1 MPLTDQQ
8 IKYLLTSF
16 CALTVVSLLVGIAGY
31 WYFLAGIPAVLLF
44 AYIAVVDFKKIF
56 FLLFALLP
64 FTVEVWLPN
73 GTVTDIPTEP
83 MQVLLMGIYF
93 LYVLKNGQKLN
104 SRFIKH
110 PITLFLLLHLAWM
123 FLTVIT
129 SEDFIISFK
138 FYLAKIWYVTTFFFL
153 AGVLMKTEKDVK
165 ILIWCVLF
173 PLLITIF
180 YVLFNHSKVGFSFAE
195 VNSAMAPFY
204 RNKVAYAC
212 TLAVFL
218 PFMWF
223 ARKWYKRWSWQW
235 FILAGA
241 TLIMLVGV
249 QFSYTRAAY
258 ITLVMAVGAYFVV
271 KWRLMK
277 AVLVLSVVFAIFF
290 IDNVITENNYL
301 NSKPEYNKTVTHDKF
316 DDLLSATTDGTDV
329 STMERVY
336 RWVAGGHM
344 VADKPYFGFGP
355 STFTKYYKQYTLFGF
370 TTYVSDNDEL
380 SGIHCYY
387 LMTAVEQG
395 IIGALLFIALV
406 MVVLL
411 KGEQVYHQTESEER
425 KRVVMIAILTTVV
438 IDGLLLMND
447 MVETDKVGSFFF
459 LCMALIVNA
468 DLYNEKCRMKNK
480 ELRI

>member
-1 MPLTDQQ
+1 M
-8 IKYLLTSF
+8 
-16 CALTVVSLLVGIAGY
+16 TVVSLLVGIAGY
-31 WYFLAGIPAVLLF
+31 WYFLAAIPAVLLF
-44 AYIAVVDFKKIF
+44 VYIAVVDFKKIF

-64 FTVEVWLPN
+64 LTVEVWLPN

-93 LYVLKNGQKLN
+93 LYVLKNGKKLD

-123 FLTVIT
+123 FLAVIT
-129 SEDFIISFK
+129 SETFIISFK

-153 AGVLMKTEKDVK
+153 AGVLMKTEKDVRT
-165 ILIWCVLF
+165 LIWCVLF
-173 PLLITIF
+173 PLCITIF
-180 YVLFNHSKVGFSFAE
+180 YVMAKHASVGFSFAE

-212 TLAVFL
+212 TLSVFL
-218 PFMWF
+218 PFIWF
-223 ARKWYKRWSWQW
+223 ARKWYKMWSWKW
-235 FILAGA
+235 LILVAA
-241 TLIMLVGV
+241 TLLMIVGV
-249 QFSYTRAAY
+249 QLSYTRAAY
-258 ITLVMAVGAYFVV
+258 ITLVMAVGAYFII

-277 AVLVLSVVFAIFF
+277 WVLAVSIAFALFF
-290 IDNVITENNYL
+290 IHNVTKQNNYL
-301 NSKPEYNKTVTHDKF
+301 NSKPEYNKTVTHDDF
-316 DDLLSATTDGTDV
+316 DDLLSATTKGQDV

-344 VADKPYFGFGP
+344 VADKPFLGFGP
-355 STFTKYYKQYTLFGF
+355 GTFTKYYKKYSLFGF
-370 TTYVSDNDEL
+370 KTYVSDNEEL

-395 IIGALLFIALV
+395 IVGAIIFIILV
-406 MVVLL
+406 FIVLL
-411 KGEQVYHQTESEER
+411 NGERVYHNTKSESR

-468 DLYNEKCRMKNK
+468 DLYNDKN
-480 ELRI
+480 